1 LTFPVARGELMNMV
15 AFVPADDAWAE
26 ESWTAPGEVDVLA
39 RHFEGWEAEATGVVR
54 ALDGTMR
61 WALYDREPLPSWSF
75 GRVTLLGDAAHA
87 MLPHQGQGA
96 VQSIEDAAVLA
107 RCLERAGRE
116 DVSEWLKLYERVR
129 RPRAE
134 RVQQASRITGE
145 IYRLAD
151 AEEQERLVPTALSTR
166 GEWLWNYDA
175 DRAFEEALA

>member
-1 LTFPVARGELMNMV
+1 MNLV
-15 AFVPADDAWAE
+15 AFVPADDHWAE
-26 ESWTAPGEVDVLA
+26 ESWTAPGQVEALA
-39 RHFEGWEAEATGVVR
+39 SHFESWEPSVLGILH

-61 WALYDREPLPSWSF
+61 WALYDREPLPAWSF

-96 VQSIEDAAVLA
+96 VQSIEDAYVLA
-107 RCLERAGRE
+107 RCLERAAPE
-116 DVSEWLKLYERVR
+116 DVNEWLKLYERVR
-129 RPRAE
+129 KPRAE
-134 RVQQASRITGE
+134 RVQQASRVTGE

-175 DRAFEEALA
+175 DRAFQEALG